1 MQNSAPRN
9 AARSCFVAGSR
20 PAVRSRRSAM
30 LLFSAV
36 AVCFAGGCAF
46 VPKTQ
51 FNAVE
56 TQVRIL
62 NEQSKA
68 QLAEI
73 SNLKSH
79 SRKLEDQLLQA
90 EKELSAAQARSDS
103 DRKRVT
109 NFQVEREKVRAEV
122 DGIVRGAK
130 LTGITPVRD
139 DDVERLAKRF
149 PLLRFDSVTGAYKLD
164 ADVSFDGSATRIAGE
179 SEQLL
184 TQFAQLCAE
193 PEARD
198 LRIMV
203 VGRAAPAAPS
213 TNAGTGSSGSGASGN
228 TAAGSAAVDGH
239 RLSAERALAVADFL
253 RKVGLKPDQ
262 IGVSGLR
269 SAGSAPRGT
278 ATGAGAGKD
287 STQRVEIFVMG
298 KKTPILGWDEAS
310 GIDRR

>member
-1 MQNSAPRN
+1 MQNSAPQQS
-9 AARSCFVAGSR
+9 ARSR
-20 PAVRSRRSAM
+20 PCAM
-30 LLFSAV
+30 LLLLSAP
-36 AVCFAGGCAF
+36 AVCFAGGCSF

-122 DGIVRGAK
+122 DGLVRGAK

-179 SEQLL
+179 SEKLL

-203 VGRAAPAAPS
+203 VGRTAAPVASP
-213 TNAGTGSSGSGASGN
+213 TNAGTGSSGSSSPGTASGS
-228 TAAGSAAVDGH
+228 TATDGH

-269 SAGSAPRGT
+269 AAGSPPRG
-278 ATGAGAGKD
+278 AAPGKD
-287 STQRVEIFVMG
+287 QSQRVEIFVMG
-298 KKTPILGWDEAS
+298 KKTPILGWDEAA

>member
-1 MQNSAPRN
+1 MQNSSSFALPRARL
-9 AARSCFVAGSR
+9 AAELCFVSL
-20 PAVRSRRSAM
+20 AV
-30 LLFSAV
+30 LL
-36 AVCFAGGCAF
+36 FAGGCSF

-73 SNLKSH
+73 SNLKTH

-90 EKELSAAQARSDS
+90 EKELAAAQARSDA

-109 NFQVEREKVRAEV
+109 NFQVEREKVREQV
-122 DGIVRGAK
+122 DGLVRGAK

-164 ADVSFDGSATRIAGE
+164 ADVLFDGSATRISAD
-179 SEQLL
+179 SEKLL

-203 VGRAAPAAPS
+203 VGRGEASSTAKAA
-213 TNAGTGSSGSGASGN
+213 
-228 TAAGSAAVDGH
+228 DGH
-239 RLSAERALAVADFL
+239 RPSAERALAVADFL

-269 SAGSAPRGT
+269 SAGSPGRGS
-278 ATGAGAGKD
+278 AAGAG
-287 STQRVEIFVMG
+287 SSQRVEIFVMG

>member
-1 MQNSAPRN
+1 MQNSLPHV
-9 AARSCFVAGSR
+9 SAGSR
-20 PAVRSRRSAM
+20 YGASLLLSSTMAV
-30 LLFSAV
+30 V
-36 AVCFAGGCAF
+36 FAGGCSF

-51 FNAVE
+51 FNAIE

-73 SNLKSH
+73 SNLKTH

-90 EKELSAAQARSDS
+90 ERELAAAQVRSDS

-109 NFQVEREKVRAEV
+109 NFQVEREKVREQV
-122 DGIVRGAK
+122 DGLVRGAK
-130 LTGITPVRD
+130 LTGISPVRD

-149 PLLRFDSVTGAYKLD
+149 PLLRYDSVTGAYKLD
-164 ADVSFDGSATRIAGE
+164 ADVLFDGSATRIAGE
-179 SEQLL
+179 SEKLL
-184 TQFAQLCAE
+184 TEFAQLCAE

-203 VGRAAPAAPS
+203 VGRAPATMPS
-213 TNAGTGSSGSGASGN
+213 TTNAGTGPSATSNAGA
-228 TAAGSAAVDGH
+228 AATDGH

-269 SAGSAPRGT
+269 SGGSSTRSSA
-278 ATGAGAGKD
+278 AGKD
-287 STQRVEIFVMG
+287 AAQRVEIFVMG
-298 KKTPILGWDEAS
+298 KKTPVLGWDEGS

>member
-1 MQNSAPRN
+1 MKNSLLEVIRL
-9 AARSCFVAGSR
+9 RRIS
-20 PAVRSRRSAM
+20 PAIALCVLS
-30 LLFSAV
+30 
-36 AVCFAGGCAF
+36 GCAY

-51 FNAVE
+51 FNAIE
-56 TQVRIL
+56 TQVKIL

-79 SRKLEDQLLQA
+79 SRKLEDQLLEA
-90 EKELSAAQARSDS
+90 EKELAASQSRSDS

-109 NFQVEREKVRAEV
+109 NFQVEREKVREQV
-122 DGIVRGAK
+122 DGLVRGAK

-149 PLLRFDSVTGAYKLD
+149 PLLRFDAATGAYKLD
-164 ADVSFDGSATRIAGE
+164 ADVVFSGNATRIAGE
-179 SEQLL
+179 SEKLL
-184 TQFAQLCAE
+184 TEFAQLCAE

-203 VGRAAPAAPS
+203 VGRTPAASGASS
-213 TNAGTGSSGSGASGN
+213 TAGTGSSGTSGA
-228 TAAGSAAVDGH
+228 APSADGH
-239 RLSAERALAVADFL
+239 RLSTERALAVADFL

-269 SAGSAPRGT
+269 AAGSSRG
-278 ATGAGAGKD
+278 AVSGKD
-287 STQRVEIFVMG
+287 AAQRVDIFVMG
-298 KKTPILGWDEAS
+298 KKTPILGWDES
-310 GIDRR
+310 LGVDRR

>member
-1 MQNSAPRN
+1 MQNSSPQL
-9 AARSCFVAGSR
+9 AARPRLSAIMLLLAA
-20 PAVRSRRSAM
+20 PAV
-30 LLFSAV
+30 F
-36 AVCFAGGCAF
+36 FAGGCAF

-51 FNAVE
+51 FNAIE

-79 SRKLEDQLLQA
+79 SRKLEDQLLAA

-103 DRKRVT
+103 DRKRVA
-109 NFQVEREKVRAEV
+109 NFQVEREKVREQV
-122 DGIVRGAK
+122 DGLVRGAK

-179 SEQLL
+179 SEKLL
-184 TQFAQLCAE
+184 TEFAQLCAE

-203 VGRAAPAAPS
+203 VGRAGGS
-213 TNAGTGSSGSGASGN
+213 TGTNAGTASPAGSS
-228 TAAGSAAVDGH
+228 AAGSATTDAH

-269 SAGSAPRGT
+269 AGGSSPRGT
-278 ATGAGAGKD
+278 AAGKD
-287 STQRVEIFVMG
+287 SSQRVEIFVMG

>member
-1 MQNSAPRN
+1 MKNISPPEANRST
-9 AARSCFVAGSR
+9 AAGCKRGLFLR
-20 PAVRSRRSAM
+20 TLSAM
-30 LLFSAV
+30 IFLLGL
-36 AVCFAGGCAF
+36 GGCAF

-56 TQVRIL
+56 TQARIL

-79 SRKLEDQLLQA
+79 ARKLEDQLLLT
-90 EKELSAAQARSDS
+90 EKELAASQARSDS

-109 NFQVEREKVRAEV
+109 NFQVERDKVQEQV
-122 DGIVRGAK
+122 EGLVRGAK
-130 LTGITPVRD
+130 LTGIVPVRD

-149 PLLRFDSVTGAYKLD
+149 PLLRFDPTTGAYKLD
-164 ADVSFDGSATRIAGE
+164 ADLLFDGPATRIAGE
-179 SEQLL
+179 SEKLL
-184 TQFAQLCAE
+184 TEFAQLCSQ

-203 VGRAAPAAPS
+203 VGRSNAAPGTASAS
-213 TNAGTGSSGSGASGN
+213 AGTSSTGTAQGA
-228 TAAGSAAVDGH
+228 DGH

-269 SAGSAPRGT
+269 
-278 ATGAGAGKD
+278 ATGKSPSVEVSGKNA
-287 STQRVEIFVMG
+287 SQRVDIFVMG
-298 KKTPILGWDEAS
+298 KRTPIVGWDES
-310 GIDRR
+310 FGVDRR